1 MSASDDLKPI
11 VPNTSTDDAPPPPP
25 PDTAEALATAVPA
38 IPRHVAVN
46 LRRGLIVA
54 VPLGGLALLGLSL
67 VGHPIAGVL
76 VFLGLALGALNTYM
90 TQRSVVQ
97 YAKDGQLV
105 AKKRFIL
112 SSLMRLGIIT
122 VIGVGPLLVFRP
134 DGLGV
139 IGGLAVFQV
148 IMLIVASMP
157 LIKEFR
163 RA

>member
-1 MSASDDLKPI
+1 MNASDDLKPTPTI
-11 VPNTSTDDAPPPPP
+11 DNDAEAAPPP
-25 PDTAEALATAVPA
+25 DAAEALQTAVPA
-38 IPRHVAVN
+38 IPRHVKAN
-46 LRRGLIVA
+46 LRRGAIVA
-54 VPLGGLALLGLSL
+54 IPLGGIALLVLSL
-67 VGHPIAGVL
+67 LGHPIAGVL
-76 VFLGLALGALNTYM
+76 VFVGLAVGALNTYL

-97 YAKDGQLV
+97 YASNGQLV

-112 SSLMRLGIIT
+112 SSLMRLAIIT
-122 VIGVGPLLVFRP
+122 LLGLGPLLLFRP

-157 LIKEFR
+157 LIKEYR